1 MHELSKRDASDDQYT
16 RKAYANNI
24 QHKYK
29 LKWMIF
35 CAICKFDKYVR
46 LLSLMVTPKSNVCLS
61 VSVSHG
67 FFCRYGHQSLMS
79 RLSQM
84 ARLLKNHH
92 ATFVTSRHDDPI
104 GYAVAIN
111 SKPTTKHEVGYK
123 KKMTSDDKLTMMGKC
138 LPWMTAI
145 FPNQGCLIIS
155 AIFEEKT
162 ETYPK
167 LSTLED

>member
-1 MHELSKRDASDDQYT
+1 MTPLVT
-16 RKAYANNI
+16 
-24 QHKYK
+24 
-29 LKWMIF
+29 L
-35 CAICKFDKYVR
+35 
-46 LLSLMVTPKSNVCLS
+46 LLSIQNQQQNMKL
-61 VSVSHG
+61 
-67 FFCRYGHQSLMS
+67 
-79 RLSQM
+79 
-84 ARLLKNHH
+84 
-92 ATFVTSRHDDPI
+92 DI
-104 GYAVAIN
+104 
-111 SKPTTKHEVGYK
+111 K